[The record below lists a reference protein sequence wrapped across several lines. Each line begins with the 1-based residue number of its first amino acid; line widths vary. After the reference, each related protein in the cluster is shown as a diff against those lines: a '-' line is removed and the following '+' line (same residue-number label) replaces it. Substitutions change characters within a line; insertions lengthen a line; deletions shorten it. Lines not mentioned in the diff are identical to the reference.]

1 MDSFY
6 LIVLAVATIILIL
19 LLAFLGW
26 NMSNAKKGEKYPT
39 ITTSCPDNWTLS
51 TTTADN
57 KVQIVC
63 TRPASGKY
71 NFGGTGTPN
80 DLTTYMTTIS
90 SVGYNGVA
98 DATKNSLI
106 FTDDAWSKD
115 TDTPNPVCAKK
126 KWASKYGIKWDSIE
140 NANYC

>member
-57 KVQIVC
+57 KVPIVC
-63 TRPASGKY
+63 TRPASGY
-71 NFGGTGTPN
+71 NFGGN
-80 DLTTYMTTIS
+80 DLTTYMATSS
-90 SVGYNGVA
+90 SVGYNSA
-98 DATKNSLI
+98 DANNTSLI

-115 TDTPNPVCAKK
+115 ADTPNPVCAKK